1 MDTKCV
7 LNRATNDSPTEENA
21 CELDDSTPTIKA
33 TKIQCPAIKDG
44 DRLCG
49 VDISLSFYA
58 FQMVSFNN
66 QDSLNMEEH
75 VQHVL

>member
-7 LNRATNDSPTEENA
+7 LNRDTNDSPTEENA
-21 CELDDSTPTIKA
+21 CELDDSTLTIKA

-49 VDISLSFYA
+49 VDVSLSFYA
-58 FQMVSFNN
+58 FQMASFNN